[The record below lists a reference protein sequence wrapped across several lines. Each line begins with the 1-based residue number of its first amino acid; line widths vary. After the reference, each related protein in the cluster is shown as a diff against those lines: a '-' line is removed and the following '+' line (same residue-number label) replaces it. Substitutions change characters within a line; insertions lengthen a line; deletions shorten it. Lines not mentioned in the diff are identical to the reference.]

1 MLSAIVET
9 GMELLRQEPPSL
21 WRAAWY
27 AVVLNVMSL
36 PLIVVWNALCNR
48 VIPSRQRLDL
58 PGFRLLRSVQPS
70 RRIASLLP
78 FTTTPVPD
86 NPVGHLGVL
95 TDYAGHWDVYGYIA
109 IDSTAEELL
118 LRGVPLVVALSL
130 DVSPIGAVLAGTL
143 LWVSLHDIRGW
154 PNSVLIGLLYAWLW
168 LSGAW
173 YLAIALH
180 IVGNWVLHTSL
191 RVRYWREERR
201 LTQWQRS
208 DA

>member
-9 GMELLRQEPPSL
+9 GIELLRQDPPSL

-27 AVVLNVMSL
+27 AVVLNVVSL
-36 PLIVVWNALCNR
+36 PLIVVMNALCNR
-48 VIPSRQRLDL
+48 VIPFRQRLDL
-58 PGFRLLRSVQPS
+58 PGFRRLRSVQPS

-86 NPVGHLGVL
+86 NPIRHLGVL

-130 DVSPIGAVLAGTL
+130 DVSPLGAVLAGTL

-154 PNSVLIGLLYAWLW
+154 PNTVLIGLLYAWLW
-168 LSGAW
+168 LGGAW
-173 YLAIALH
+173 YLAI
-180 IVGNWVLHTSL
+180 VLHVVQNWFAHSVH
-191 RVRYWREERR
+191 RVRHWVAERR
-201 LTQWQRS
+201 YTQRHRS
-208 DA
+208 YV